1 MKVSPGRRYSN
12 ASASPFRSA
21 FDPVI
26 LSTNHLSQPASLSA
40 SIWSASERVL
50 ESAAVA
56 QRQIEQ
62 AGRIFLWI
70 RMLSSQETL
79 LNALCDL
86 VTNAP
91 ELRHTTIERSF
102 LQA

>member
-1 MKVSPGRRYSN
+1 VKV
-12 ASASPFRSA
+12 ASPVREGVVGNVPKGNALATYF
-21 FDPVI
+21 
-26 LSTNHLSQPASLSA
+26 T
-40 SIWSASERVL
+40 
-50 ESAAVA
+50 AAVA

-62 AGRIFLWI
+62 ARRSFLWI

-102 LQA
+102 LHA

>member
-1 MKVSPGRRYSN
+1 VN
-12 ASASPFRSA
+12 
-21 FDPVI
+21 
-26 LSTNHLSQPASLSA
+26 LS
-40 SIWSASERVL
+40 ECVL

-62 AGRIFLWI
+62 AGRSFLWI
-70 RMLSSQETL
+70 RMLSSQKTL

-102 LQA
+102 LHA